1 MRCIE
6 STETRIFATK
16 LLVDKTNGTWMQY
29 SKAKMNPAY
38 LQDKSRERIPGT
50 LPPAMRDMLNAS
62 L

>member
-1 MRCIE
+1 
-6 STETRIFATK
+6 
-16 LLVDKTNGTWMQY
+16 MQY

-50 LPPAMRDMLNAS
+50 LPPAMLGMLNTS